1 MPIILSFQGKQAYD
15 MFFFSL
21 TLQLKALEYFIKYGA
36 KVNSSFVNFEVEELI
51 LPLC

>member
-15 MFFFSL
+15 L